1 MGIIFNRKSLDIFD
15 INLNVSRLFFV
26 PDSFIVYKNAYG
38 KYIVIRN
45 ELKKG
50 KSILFVHKIRQSL
63 IKNMEE

>member
-1 MGIIFNRKSLDIFD
+1 M
-15 INLNVSRLFFV
+15 
-26 PDSFIVYKNAYG
+26 PDAFIVYKNAYG

>member
-1 MGIIFNRKSLDIFD
+1 M
-15 INLNVSRLFFV
+15 
-26 PDSFIVYKNAYG
+26 PDAFIVYKNAYG

-63 IKNMEE
+63 FKDMKE